1 MKKFHDGKITSFHKD
16 LDLRRLQK
24 SIGRSIYAQLTDDQR
39 KQWLGLTGPKLA
51 L

>member
-1 MKKFHDGKITSFHKD
+1 MKRFHEGRISSFRRD

-24 SIGRSIYAQLTDDQR
+24 TIGRSIYALLTPDQR
-39 KQWLGLTGPKLA
+39 KQWLGLTGSKLK